1 MVVFFT
7 NSGSGI
13 VRTRAGDRM
22 STLMFYINDVK
33 EGGITAFPRLGIGT
47 R

>member
-1 MVVFFT
+1 
-7 NSGSGI
+7 

-22 STLMFYINDVK
+22 STLMFYMNDVK